1 MELRSTVFRGVT
13 IFSVVLVLVAAYV
26 AISLSPLVGFIGR
39 SSPAFAAALSPPWF
53 NFESSYISGDVLE
66 FKLGMSRSELK
77 QILVARYAKDAV
89 FDGNCGTDAK
99 YAMPEIHIDSAEGS
113 VSLTKRDVLCVW
125 NKSKRLHLIFFLRN
139 DLVVRLR
146 VIVTHNEL

>member
-99 YAMPEIHIDSAEGS
+99 YAMPKFI
-113 VSLTKRDVLCVW
+113 
-125 NKSKRLHLIFFLRN
+125 LIVPKAR
-139 DLVVRLR
+139 RA
-146 VIVTHNEL
+146 